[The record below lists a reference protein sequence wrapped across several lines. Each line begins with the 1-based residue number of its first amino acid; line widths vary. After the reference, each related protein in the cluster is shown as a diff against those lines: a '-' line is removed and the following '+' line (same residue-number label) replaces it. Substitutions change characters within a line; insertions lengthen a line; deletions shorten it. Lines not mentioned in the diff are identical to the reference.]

1 MGKYPLP
8 GELQAREEVSNRKFI
23 WRADKSE
30 ACTARA
36 RAEGVRHPVPGMWE
50 EGTKAAGEKGGDG
63 RRAFAPERA
72 SSGGGNWAK
81 ATLQQ

>member
-1 MGKYPLP
+1 MEMIQFSEVVGATLIPSPPPP
-8 GELQAREEVSNRKFI
+8 G
-23 WRADKSE
+23 
-30 ACTARA
+30 
-36 RAEGVRHPVPGMWE
+36 GPGMWE

>member
-50 EGTKAAGEKGGDG
+50 EGS
-63 RRAFAPERA
+63 AFALPLFHTLKSA
-72 SSGGGNWAK
+72 PK
-81 ATLQQ
+81 AVSLHF